1 MVQIRH
7 VPDDVHRALKAR
19 AARAGLTLS
28 DYLRAEITRIAH
40 RPTLDEVLDRIETRG
55 RPRRA
60 IDSVAAVREERDT
73 R

>member
-1 MVQIRH
+1 MIQIRH

-28 DYLRAEITRIAH
+28 DYLRAEITRIAQ
-40 RPTLDEVLDRIETRG
+40 RPTLDEVLDRIDARG

-60 IDSVAAVREERDT
+60 IDSVAAVREERDGG
-73 R
+73 